1 MPLVFDLDDTLYDE
15 STFVDSGFGAV
26 AAMLES
32 RLGISATVLHDR
44 MRAVLREQGRG
55 RVFNVVLA
63 EHDADDPALV
73 AACVETYRT
82 HEPAIA
88 LHPDVR
94 AMLEELA
101 PRGLYL
107 VTDGDPDVQA
117 RKIAALGLAP
127 YFVETYRTWSFGR
140 EAGKPSLFC
149 FDLIRTR
156 EGCAWA
162 DLTYVGDDPSKD
174 FVKLRAMGARTVRVH
189 TGRCADAPAAPGFDA
204 DEHVA
209 AVTDVPMLLGLASGS
224 GG

>member
-1 MPLVFDLDDTLYDE
+1 
-15 STFVDSGFGAV
+15 
-26 AAMLES
+26 MLES
-32 RLGISATVLHDR
+32 RIGLDAAALHAR
-44 MRAVLREQGRG
+44 MREVLREQGRG
-55 RVFNVVLA
+55 HVFDVVLA
-63 EHDADDPALV
+63 EHGTADPALV

-82 HEPAIA
+82 HEPDID
-88 LHPDVR
+88 LSPDVR
-94 AMLEELA
+94 TMLADLA
-101 PRGLYL
+101 PHGLYL

-127 YFVETYRTWSFGR
+127 YFVETYRTWSYGR